1 MEDTFMNTED
11 DERKQINLTCEEAEK
26 LAFRSLQD
34 DAESLVLLL
43 EGIKE
48 QDIQEA
54 EMLIIS
60 AVNKVFSLTNG
71 YNGLKADYLQTILK
85 KLRQK

>member
-1 MEDTFMNTED
+1 MDIPDD
-11 DERKQINLTCEEAEK
+11 DEKQLNLTCDEAEE
-26 LAFRSLQD
+26 LAFQSLQD

-48 QDIQEA
+48 HKPLEA

-60 AVNKVFSLTNG
+60 AVNKVFCLTSG
-71 YNGLKADYLQTILK
+71 YNAMKADYLQAIVK

>member
-1 MEDTFMNTED
+1 MSTSD
-11 DERKQINLTCEEAEK
+11 DEEKPLNLNCDEAEE
-26 LAFRSLQD
+26 LAFQSLQD

-48 QDIQEA
+48 HKPLEA

-60 AVNKVFSLTNG
+60 AVNKVFCLTSG
-71 YNGLKADYLQTILK
+71 YNAMKADYLQSIVE

>member
-1 MEDTFMNTED
+1 MEDALMSTFND
-11 DERKQINLTCEEAEK
+11 DGKQLNLTCDEAEE
-26 LAFRSLQD
+26 LAFQSLQD

-48 QDIQEA
+48 QKPLEA

-60 AVNKVFSLTNG
+60 AVNKVFCLTNG
-71 YNGLKADYLQTILK
+71 YNDLKADYLQSILK
-85 KLRQK
+85 RFRQK

>member
-1 MEDTFMNTED
+1 M
-11 DERKQINLTCEEAEK
+11 KQKT
-26 LAFRSLQD
+26 SLQD

-48 QDIQEA
+48 HKPLEA

-60 AVNKVFSLTNG
+60 AVNKVFCLTPG
-71 YNGLKADYLQTILK
+71 YNVMKADYLQSIVE

>member
-1 MEDTFMNTED
+1 
-11 DERKQINLTCEEAEK
+11 
-26 LAFRSLQD
+26 
-34 DAESLVLLL
+34 VLLL

-48 QDIQEA
+48 QRPIEA

-60 AVNKVFSLTNG
+60 AVNKLFCLTNG
-71 YNGLKADYLQTILK
+71 YNALKADYLQNIVE

>member
-1 MEDTFMNTED
+1 MNTSD
-11 DERKQINLTCEEAEK
+11 DEGMQINLTCEEAEE
-26 LAFRSLQD
+26 LAFQSLQD

-48 QDIQEA
+48 QNRIDA

-60 AVNKVFSLTNG
+60 AVNKVFCLTTE
-71 YNGLKADYLQTILK
+71 YNTLKSEYLQTILK
-85 KLRQK
+85 RFREK